1 MTGLQMYSTAWCGD
15 CRALKR
21 FLDAEGVDYE
31 EIDIDARPAAAEE
44 LVAATGKRGIPYLKW
59 QGAFHKAYP
68 LDAAALRVWL
78 RERGLLEQGRP

>member
-1 MTGLQMYSTAWCGD
+1 MADLQMYSTSWCGD

-21 FLDAEGVDYE
+21 FLAEEGVE
-31 EIDIDARPAAAEE
+31 FREIDIDGDPAAAEE

-68 LDAAALRVWL
+68 LDAAALRTWL
-78 RERGLLEQGRP
+78 KGEGLL